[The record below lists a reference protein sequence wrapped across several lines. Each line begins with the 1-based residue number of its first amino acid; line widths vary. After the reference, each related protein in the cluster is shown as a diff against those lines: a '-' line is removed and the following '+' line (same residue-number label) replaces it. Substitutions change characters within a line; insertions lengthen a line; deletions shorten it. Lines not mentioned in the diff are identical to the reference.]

1 MSMISKIP
9 DKLKREMSDDPY
21 FSICAFKD
29 MHECG
34 GRVTW
39 EHAIESRG
47 TRLNVLGAI
56 IPCCE
61 KAHGVCRYQG
71 SKEELP
77 KDMRVWVSLN
87 IIDMNM
93 LIEESPKQ
101 DWIQKR
107 KYLNIKYGKYETNVR
122 DSNIKSREDN

>member
-1 MSMISKIP
+1 MISKIP
-9 DKLKREMSDDPY
+9 AKLKKEMSDDPY

-34 GRVTW
+34 GGVTW
-39 EHAIESRG
+39 EHSLMG
-47 TRLNVLGAI
+47 KGKRLNLMGAI

-87 IIDMNM
+87 IIDMDM
-93 LIEESPKQ
+93 LIKEYPKQ
-101 DWIQKR
+101 DWRQKQ

-122 DSNIKSREDN
+122 NSNIKSRGNN